1 MGAGGRGRG
10 GGGGGGEAGGGQ
22 EEAGHS
28 GTSGSSGVIA
38 GVILGVRWLSEL
50 AGGCDGGAEESVC
63 PAQMRR

>member
-10 GGGGGGEAGGGQ
+10 GGGREAGRGQ